1 MLYGRIHVVPY
12 KIYMKFK
19 DDVTGFTHV
28 FLPSSLKPIVQLNIK
43 NESFIIQ
50 CKEEKGK
57 WAFTETPSFTPQ
69 WIDTKEELKKLCV
82 KNMKRHT
89 TFTLENQDFVKPY
102 RLTAFRKDIH
112 QKCGVELRLDYGY
125 KLELTPLNEIH
136 LGLFYQNKVVSYIEL
151 YHWTDNHSIVIASH
165 TTKVYEGR
173 KYNILLRA
181 ISILLG
187 KYMYDSEKLISN
199 ASNPISV
206 WIMTQHFDAEMDD
219 DFKKYTKKHP
229 FSFEHTKKYLK
240 NTKQYIEL
248 TVPLEKKYLDK
259 ATRVYEHILS
269 ELKCP

>member
-12 KIYMKFK
+12 KKYMKFK

-28 FLPSSLKPIVQLNIK
+28 FLPSRVKLIYKMYINDEI
-43 NESFIIQ
+43 FIIQ
-50 CKEEKGK
+50 CKEENGK
-57 WAFTETPSFTPQ
+57 WVFTETPSFTPQ
-69 WIDTKEELKKLCV
+69 WIETQKELKKLCV
-82 KNMKRHT
+82 QFNRHRT
-89 TFTLENQDFVKPY
+89 IALENHDFVKPY

-125 KLELTPLNEIH
+125 KLDLIPLNKIN
-136 LGLFYQNKVVSYIEL
+136 LGLFYQDTVVSYIVF
-151 YHWTDNHSIVIASH
+151 YHWTDEHSIVIASH
-165 TTKVYEGR
+165 TTEVYEGR

-187 KYMYDSEKLISN
+187 KYMYDSEKLISY

-206 WIMTQHFDAEMDD
+206 WIMTQHFDAEMDG

-229 FSFEHTKKYLK
+229 FSFEHTKKYLENK
-240 NTKQYIEL
+240 YITL